1 MASKQEKIIE
11 CMKEISE
18 NICSGLFNIDDETM
32 DELLE
37 CGARE
42 FEIDELE
49 VALDEAIKWMKWDY
63 ILRAGEGRSK
73 EIEKLRLDLSRYK
86 KGYESVMAYY
96 NRLHHDDRIELDK
109 RLKKFDL

>member
-37 CGARE
+37 CGDRE
-42 FEIDELE
+42 LEIDELE
-49 VALDEAIKWMKWDY
+49 VALDEAIKWM
-63 ILRAGEGRSK
+63 EK
-73 EIEKLRLDLSRYK
+73 EEK
-86 KGYESVMAYY
+86 
-96 NRLHHDDRIELDK
+96 
-109 RLKKFDL
+109 